1 MLRARRKHRRHDRSL
16 ELLQLMRPVPRSGI
30 RRGDSAD
37 LPVIHTLLRAAGL
50 PTADLTPDPGLSLW
64 VLEGEPALQGVI
76 ALQRFGHEG
85 LLRSLAI
92 APEQRR
98 RGFGRELVVRLEQ
111 DAHAEGVER
120 LILLTETAEMF
131 FRALGYQSVDRHSV
145 GHAVTQSAE
154 FRSLCP
160 ATALCMS
167 KALGS

>member
-1 MLRARRKHRRHDRSL
+1 M
-16 ELLQLMRPVPRSGI
+16 
-30 RRGDSAD
+30 
-37 LPVIHTLLRAAGL
+37 
-50 PTADLTPDPGLSLW
+50 SLW